1 VILVAGKIE
10 RVKEG
15 KVDHHTDLEEHN
27 NHCRHLQGGAEVSL
41 KARQGHTPTAVE
53 AEAEAEAEVEAEAEA
68 EVVRILLQGIVAFR
82 GDAVQHLVR
91 VGNVTTIMMKID
103 D

>member
-53 AEAEAEAEVEAEAEA
+53 AEVEAEAEA